1 MSSSFPDSRYV
12 VEGPE
17 GFLAFSEDGG
27 IHWGPLMGAWCFR
40 TMCRAT
46 MVLYEL
52 GLANHGLYRVMTVN
66 LPARTAHQS
75 QSQGAGPGQSP
86 DAGSSPG

>member
-1 MSSSFPDSRYV
+1 MSSSFPDSKYV

-52 GLANHGLYRVMTVN
+52 GLANQGPYRVMTVS
-66 LPARTAHQS
+66 LPAHKARQ
-75 QSQGAGPGQSP
+75 
-86 DAGSSPG
+86 